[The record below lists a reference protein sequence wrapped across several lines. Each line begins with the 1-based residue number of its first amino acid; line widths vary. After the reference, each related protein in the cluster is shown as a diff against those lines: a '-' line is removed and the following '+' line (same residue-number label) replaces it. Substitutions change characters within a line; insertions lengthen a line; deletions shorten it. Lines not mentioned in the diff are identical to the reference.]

1 MELNPLLPRVYV
13 GSCPV
18 EPADVDRLKELGIT
32 AVLNL
37 QTEEDFLFWGID
49 WPALESAYQKA
60 GVRLVRVPV
69 QDFNAEDLRE
79 KLPACV
85 DALEKLLQAEHTV
98 LVHCSAGVNRS
109 PSVVVAY
116 LHWTQHMP
124 LEEALEYVRQRRAC
138 DPYADSI
145 RLATRDRSDHPPSP
159 GMDL

>member
-1 MELNPLLPRVYV
+1 MELTLILPRVYV

-18 EPADVDRLKELGIT
+18 EPADIDQLKELGIT
-32 AVLNL
+32 AVFSL

-49 WPALESAYQKA
+49 WPALESAYRKMDIE
-60 GVRLVRVPV
+60 LVRIPV
-69 QDFNAEDLRE
+69 QDFSPEDLRE

-85 DALEKLLQAEHTV
+85 AALEKLLQAGHTV
-98 LVHCSAGVNRS
+98 FVHCSAGVNRS

-124 LEEALEYVRQRRAC
+124 LEEALEYVRQRRPC

-145 RLATRDRSDHPPSP
+145 RLAAPDP
-159 GMDL
+159 